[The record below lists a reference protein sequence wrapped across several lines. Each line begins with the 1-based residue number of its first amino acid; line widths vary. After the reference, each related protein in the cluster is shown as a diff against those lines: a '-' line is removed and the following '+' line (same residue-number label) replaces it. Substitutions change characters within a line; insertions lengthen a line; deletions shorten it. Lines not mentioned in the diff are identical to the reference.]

1 MKRQQMMA
9 VLLAATLEITGCSM
23 AATADTTTEKS
34 SSTTAASTTDMA
46 ADATDAQNLVDTDD
60 MFSDRN
66 LDGSYKEN
74 ECVQIALDDEA
85 STCEDK
91 NVTTDGQTVTI
102 SGEGTY
108 LISGSL
114 SDGSLVVDVGDSEKV
129 QLVLDG
135 VSITNK
141 EGAAI
146 QVTQAD
152 KVFVTLADGSE
163 NTLTSESLSDDTD
176 SNVDGAIFSQEDLT
190 LNGSGSLAV
199 TSAAHGIVSKDDL
212 VITGGMYEITSEQQG
227 LSGKDSVRI
236 ADGTFTIESGKDAI
250 HSENSE
256 DESKGW
262 VYLAGGTYTLTAA
275 GDGISASG
283 VLQIDDGTYDI
294 TAGGGSTNAT
304 KKSDRQGSGGDF
316 GQGGPGKSDML
327 QPQDAGAANEE
338 SGDMQNSGTNSST
351 EETSKTASVKKTGTE
366 ESGAKANSEATG
378 STASENTATGSETH
392 NSGTKDTSAE
402 DTSTKGVKAGGD
414 LLVKDGTFTIDS
426 CDDSLHTNGNLSICG
441 GTYTLST
448 GDDGMHAD
456 EANRVSGGEI
466 TIETCYEGI
475 EGQNVEISGGTI
487 DITAS
492 DDGLNAAGGNDQSG
506 MGGLGGDM
514 FSADEDSWITI
525 SGGTVTIDAT
535 GDGIDSN
542 GDLTV
547 SGGNIFVSGP
557 SDNGNGAL
565 DYNGTATITGGTL
578 VAAGMSGMEQNF
590 GSDSTQ
596 GSLMMNLTDNQSGEI
611 TLEDADG
618 NTLVSYTPMREY
630 NSVVISCAELSD
642 GSTYTIHTGE
652 NSQEVTMEGLVY
664 TDGEGTNAPGQGEGQ
679 KPQGGP
685 MGDNSGDSDNS
696 DNSDRLTLPQ
706 GQGNPPDTQNGER
719 PQGDAP
725 QGNPGDSSNEQTKEE
740 SDGQK

>member
-1 MKRQQMMA
+1 MANQTIFKRYEYKY
-9 VLLAATLEITGCSM
+9 LL
-23 AATADTTTEKS
+23 TADQKKDLQAYMETYMKPDTFGRNIICNLYFDTPDYLLIRRSIEGKVYKEKIRLRTYGRAQDDSEAFIELKKKYKKVVYKRRVRTEY
-34 SSTTAASTTDMA
+34 
-46 ADATDAQNLVDTDD
+46 ADAVRYLCQGEDSIEHSQI
-60 MFSDRN
+60 RRE
-66 LDGSYKEN
+66 LDYAM
-74 ECVQIALDDEA
+74 QMY
-85 STCEDK
+85 
-91 NVTTDGQTVTI
+91 Q
-102 SGEGTY
+102 
-108 LISGSL
+108 
-114 SDGSLVVDVGDSEKV
+114 
-129 QLVLDG
+129 
-135 VSITNK
+135 
-141 EGAAI
+141 
-146 QVTQAD
+146 
-152 KVFVTLADGSE
+152 
-163 NTLTSESLSDDTD
+163 
-176 SNVDGAIFSQEDLT
+176 
-190 LNGSGSLAV
+190 
-199 TSAAHGIVSKDDL
+199 GI
-212 VITGGMYEITSEQQG
+212 
-227 LSGKDSVRI
+227 RP
-236 ADGTFTIESGKDAI
+236 A
-250 HSENSE
+250 
-256 DESKGW
+256 
-262 VYLAGGTYTLTAA
+262 VYLSYEREAFYGRDDHELRITFDQNILWRTTQL
-275 GDGISASG
+275 DLSAPVYG
-283 VLQIDDGTYDI
+283 RPLLEKNQALMEIKV
-294 TAGGGSTNAT
+294 
-304 KKSDRQGSGGDF
+304 
-316 GQGGPGKSDML
+316 GQGGPGMSDM
-327 QPQDAGAANEE
+327 QPPQDAGTEN
-338 SGDMQNSGTNSST
+338 GGNSETQNSST
-351 EETSKTASVKKTGTE
+351 TE
-366 ESGAKANSEATG
+366 
-378 STASENTATGSETH
+378 
-392 NSGTKDTSAE
+392 DI
-402 DTSTKGVKAGGD
+402 STKGIKAGGD
-414 LLVKDGTFTIDS
+414 LLLKDGTFTIDS

-456 EANRVSGGEI
+456 GADQVYGGEI
-466 TIETCYEGI
+466 TIKTCYEGI
-475 EGQNVEISGGTI
+475 EGQNMEISGGTI

-506 MGGLGGDM
+506 MGGFGGDM
-514 FSADEDSWITI
+514 FSADEDAWITI

-578 VAAGMSGMEQNF
+578 VATGMSGMEQNF

-652 NSQEVTMEGLVY
+652 NSREVTMESLVH
-664 TDGEGTNAPGQGEGQ
+664 TDGEVTNAPGQGGGQ

-696 DNSDRLTLPQ
+696 DNSDRPTLPQ

-725 QGNPGDSSNEQTKEE
+725 QGNPVDSSNEQTKEE

>member
-1 MKRQQMMA
+1 MANQTIFKRYEYKY
-9 VLLAATLEITGCSM
+9 LL
-23 AATADTTTEKS
+23 TADQKKDLQAYMETYMKPDTFGRNTICNLYFDTPDYLLIRRSIEGKVYKEKIRLRTYGRAQDDSEAFIELKKKYKKVVYKRRIRTEY
-34 SSTTAASTTDMA
+34 
-46 ADATDAQNLVDTDD
+46 ADAVRYLCQGEDSIEHSQI
-60 MFSDRN
+60 RRE
-66 LDGSYKEN
+66 LDYAM
-74 ECVQIALDDEA
+74 QMY
-85 STCEDK
+85 
-91 NVTTDGQTVTI
+91 Q
-102 SGEGTY
+102 
-108 LISGSL
+108 
-114 SDGSLVVDVGDSEKV
+114 
-129 QLVLDG
+129 
-135 VSITNK
+135 
-141 EGAAI
+141 
-146 QVTQAD
+146 
-152 KVFVTLADGSE
+152 
-163 NTLTSESLSDDTD
+163 
-176 SNVDGAIFSQEDLT
+176 
-190 LNGSGSLAV
+190 
-199 TSAAHGIVSKDDL
+199 GI
-212 VITGGMYEITSEQQG
+212 
-227 LSGKDSVRI
+227 RP
-236 ADGTFTIESGKDAI
+236 A
-250 HSENSE
+250 
-256 DESKGW
+256 
-262 VYLAGGTYTLTAA
+262 VYLSYEREAFYGRDDHELRITFDQNILWRTTQL
-275 GDGISASG
+275 DLSAPVYG
-283 VLQIDDGTYDI
+283 RPLLEKNQALMEIKV
-294 TAGGGSTNAT
+294 
-304 KKSDRQGSGGDF
+304 
-316 GQGGPGKSDML
+316 GQGGPGMSDM
-327 QPQDAGAANEE
+327 QPPQDAGTEN
-338 SGDMQNSGTNSST
+338 GGNSETQNSST
-351 EETSKTASVKKTGTE
+351 TE
-366 ESGAKANSEATG
+366 
-378 STASENTATGSETH
+378 
-392 NSGTKDTSAE
+392 DI
-402 DTSTKGVKAGGD
+402 STKGIKAGGD
-414 LLVKDGTFTIDS
+414 LLLKDGTFTIDF

-456 EANRVSGGEI
+456 GADQVYGGEI
-466 TIETCYEGI
+466 TIKTCYEGI
-475 EGQNVEISGGTI
+475 KGQNMEISGGTI

-506 MGGLGGDM
+506 MGGFGGDM
-514 FSADEDSWITI
+514 FSADEDAWITI

-596 GSLMMNLTDNQSGEI
+596 GSLMMNLTDNQSREI

-652 NSQEVTMEGLVY
+652 NSREVTMEGLVY
-664 TDGEGTNAPGQGEGQ
+664 TDGEVTNAPGQGGGQ

-696 DNSDRLTLPQ
+696 DNSDRPTLPQ

>member
-1 MKRQQMMA
+1 MANQTIFKRYEYKY
-9 VLLAATLEITGCSM
+9 LL
-23 AATADTTTEKS
+23 TADQKKDLQAYMETYMKPDTFGRNTICNLYFDTPDYLLIRRSIEGKVYKEKIRLRTYGRAQDDSEAFIELKKKYKKVVYKRRVRTEY
-34 SSTTAASTTDMA
+34 
-46 ADATDAQNLVDTDD
+46 ADAVRYLCQGEDSIEHSQI
-60 MFSDRN
+60 RRE
-66 LDGSYKEN
+66 LDYAM
-74 ECVQIALDDEA
+74 QMY
-85 STCEDK
+85 
-91 NVTTDGQTVTI
+91 Q
-102 SGEGTY
+102 
-108 LISGSL
+108 
-114 SDGSLVVDVGDSEKV
+114 
-129 QLVLDG
+129 
-135 VSITNK
+135 
-141 EGAAI
+141 
-146 QVTQAD
+146 
-152 KVFVTLADGSE
+152 
-163 NTLTSESLSDDTD
+163 
-176 SNVDGAIFSQEDLT
+176 
-190 LNGSGSLAV
+190 
-199 TSAAHGIVSKDDL
+199 GI
-212 VITGGMYEITSEQQG
+212 
-227 LSGKDSVRI
+227 RP
-236 ADGTFTIESGKDAI
+236 A
-250 HSENSE
+250 
-256 DESKGW
+256 
-262 VYLAGGTYTLTAA
+262 VYLSYEREAFYGRDDHELRITFDQNILWRTTQL
-275 GDGISASG
+275 DLSAPVYG
-283 VLQIDDGTYDI
+283 RPLLEKNQALMEIKV
-294 TAGGGSTNAT
+294 
-304 KKSDRQGSGGDF
+304 
-316 GQGGPGKSDML
+316 GQGGPGMSDM
-327 QPQDAGAANEE
+327 QPPQDAGTEN
-338 SGDMQNSGTNSST
+338 GGNSETQNSST
-351 EETSKTASVKKTGTE
+351 TE
-366 ESGAKANSEATG
+366 
-378 STASENTATGSETH
+378 
-392 NSGTKDTSAE
+392 DI
-402 DTSTKGVKAGGD
+402 STKGIKTGGD
-414 LLVKDGTFTIDS
+414 LLLKDGTFTIDS

-456 EANRVSGGEI
+456 GADQVYGGEI
-466 TIETCYEGI
+466 TIKTCYEEI
-475 EGQNVEISGGTI
+475 EGQNMEISGGTI

-506 MGGLGGDM
+506 MGGFGGDM
-514 FSADEDSWITI
+514 FSADEDAWITI

-547 SGGNIFVSGP
+547 SG
-557 SDNGNGAL
+557 GNGAL

-664 TDGEGTNAPGQGEGQ
+664 TDGEVTNAPGQGEGQ

-696 DNSDRLTLPQ
+696 DNSDRPTLPQ